1 MNKQPILI
9 AGLPR
14 SGTTWIGEIISTDKN
29 IRYYYEP
36 DNEKTN
42 SYAYYFK
49 KTVHRFPFRL
59 AESNDNDD
67 YYYLWKNAFSGIPLR
82 KLNTLLFRLFYKQKV
97 PGIETDIGNK
107 TGFIYTNQE
116 MKDVNNGTWNIP
128 FKQEEYRML
137 AMLAK
142 MFIRK
147 NPSKFK
153 YQIVIKSVHSPLC
166 LEWIDFNFGPKM
178 VIVLRNPFALYASYK
193 RLFMPD
199 AFRNILSQDNL
210 KSFMRDKLGINLI
223 PRSGINEEAIFQI
236 ILVYKILANQ
246 LKANKH
252 WYFISHDRLCFNPV
266 EQYKKLYSNLGLH
279 FDSAVENKLNDLNTS
294 GGGFIPKRIGKD
306 QPMKWKKELIQKEV
320 DLIKFWMR
328 ELDVKDFIENY
339 VYGHDL

>member
-1 MNKQPILI
+1 MNKKPILI

-36 DNEKTN
+36 DNEKIN

-59 AESNDNDD
+59 AESSSDD

-82 KLNTLLFRLFYKQKV
+82 KLNTLLFKLFYRSNV
-97 PGIETDIGNK
+97 PHIEAEIGNK
-107 TGFIYTNQE
+107 TGFIYIDQE
-116 MKDVNNGTWNIP
+116 MKDVNDGTWRVP
-128 FKQEEYRML
+128 FKQEEHIIL
-137 AMLAK
+137 SALAK
-142 MFIRK
+142 IFIRK
-147 NPSKFK
+147 KTAKFK
-153 YQIVIKSVHSPLC
+153 HQIVIKSVHSPLC
-166 LEWIDFNFGPKM
+166 LEWIDFNFSPKI

-199 AFRNILSQDNL
+199 AFRNILSQNNL
-210 KSFMRDKLGINLI
+210 KSFMHDRLGIDSI
-223 PRSGINEEAIFQI
+223 PKNGIAEEAIFQI
-236 ILVYKILANQ
+236 ILVYKILAGQ
-246 LKANKH
+246 LKSNNH
-252 WYFISHDRLCFNPV
+252 WNFISHDRLCFNPV
-266 EQYKKLYSNLGLH
+266 EQYKALYSNLGLH

-306 QPMKWKKELIQKEV
+306 QPMKWKKELTQKEV

-328 ELDVKDFIENY
+328 ELDAKDFIENN